1 MGGWRASARRPL
13 FVFGYTQSIVTAW
26 LVLVAAFSVVDVANR
41 PVPLRGGIGSAH
53 DAVKTS
59 SPEAQKFYDQ
69 GLAYLHSYVWLE
81 AARSFNQALRIDS
94 RLAMAHVGLTLAYTE
109 LNQPALARA
118 ALERA
123 QALASG
129 GHDARHVELRAL
141 QMAAEAAPREVAR
154 LTAFR
159 AALDRALQEFPDDEE
174 LWLQRG
180 QAATADPAERGQGS
194 TAGSVRFY
202 EKALM
207 LAPQHF
213 AAHHFLA
220 HAYENSGA
228 ETEALAE
235 AAIYAKMAPDVP
247 HARHMHGHNLRRT
260 GQIDEAIAAFS
271 AADRLESAYLAA
283 EQIPAGYDWHYQ
295 HNLDLLATS
304 YQYAGR
310 MQQAEALLTR
320 SFAIESS
327 LLVQEFN
334 KREWPMFLIARG
346 RAQEALAAAGT
357 MASHRSA
364 VVSAAGH
371 VAAGHARLALGQFQE
386 AASEANAA
394 LQKIR
399 GAEGG
404 GLVAVPLQALQ
415 GEFFVRTGQ
424 REKGRAMLQ
433 EVVQKARA
441 LPGPDAW
448 TETLFTI
455 EAIARAAREVG
466 DWELAAW
473 AAGQMRDHDPYYA
486 GTHLALALVAAHN
499 GDTNTAAAERGL
511 AERYWKTADR
521 DVLESLRR

>member
-1 MGGWRASARRPL
+1 
-13 FVFGYTQSIVTAW
+13 VTAW
-26 LVLVAAFSVVDVANR
+26 LVLALAFSLVDVANR
-41 PVPLRGGIGSAH
+41 PLPLRTGIGLAH
-53 DAVKTS
+53 DAVKTA

-81 AARSFNQALRIDS
+81 AARSFNQALRLDPQ
-94 RLAMAHVGLTLAYTE
+94 LAIAHAGLSLAYTE
-109 LNQPALARA
+109 LNAPALART

-123 QALASG
+123 QALPAG
-129 GHDARHVELRAL
+129 PHDARHVELRAL
-141 QMAAEAAPREVAR
+141 QVAAEAAPRDTAR
-154 LTAFR
+154 LAAYR
-159 AALDRALQEFPDDEE
+159 AALDRALEEFPDDEE
-174 LWLQRG
+174 LWLLRG
-180 QAATADPAERGQGS
+180 QAETPDPAERGQGS

-202 EKALM
+202 AKAKL

-228 ETEALAE
+228 TAQAVAE
-235 AAIYAKMAPDVP
+235 GAIYAKMAPDVP

-260 GQIDEAIAAFS
+260 GQIDDAIAEFS
-271 AADRLESAYLAA
+271 AADALDAAYLAA
-283 EQIPAGYDWHYQ
+283 EKIPAEYDWHYQ

-310 MQQAEALLTR
+310 MKKAEELLKR
-320 SFAIESS
+320 SFALESS

-346 RAQEALAAAGT
+346 RAQEAIAAAGT
-357 MASHRSA
+357 MAAHRSP

-371 VAAGHARLALGQFQE
+371 VAAGHARLALGQFQ
-386 AASEANAA
+386 AAADEANAA
-394 LQKIR
+394 LQAIR

-415 GEFFVRTGQ
+415 GEFFLRTNQ
-424 REKGRAMLQ
+424 RDKGRAMLQ
-433 EVVQKARA
+433 DVVKKARA

-455 EAIARAAREVG
+455 EAVARAAREAG
-466 DWELAAW
+466 DWELAAS
-473 AAGQMRDHDPYYA
+473 AAGQMREHDPSYA
-486 GTHLALALVAAHN
+486 GTHLALALVAAHD
-499 GDTNTAAAERGL
+499 GDAKTAAAEQAL
-511 AERYWKTADR
+511 VEKYWKNADR
-521 DVLESLRR
+521 DVLDAARRLP